1 MYVSVVGIQL
11 YRDCGHVAVMT
22 SSIWTVGMQL
32 YMDCG
37 HVSVVGM
44 QLYKDYGH
52 VSRLGSCKR
61 TVVMFLLR
69 KKLQGLWSSL

>member
-1 MYVSVVGIQL
+1 MDWGYVSVVG
-11 YRDCGHVAVMT
+11 
-22 SSIWTVGMQL
+22 SSLGTVGMQL